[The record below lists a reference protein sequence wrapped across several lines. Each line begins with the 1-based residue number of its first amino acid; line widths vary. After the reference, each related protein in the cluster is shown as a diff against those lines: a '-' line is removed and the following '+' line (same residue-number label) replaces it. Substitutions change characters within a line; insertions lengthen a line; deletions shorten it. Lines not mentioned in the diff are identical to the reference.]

1 MDEPVADMLRGVL
14 DGHVVLDRTIAER
27 GRFPAVD
34 LLRSVSRCLPAVA
47 SAPEN
52 ALIAEA
58 RGLLGTYDRA
68 ELMIQSGL
76 YTPGSDPGID
86 AAIAVHPALEKFLA
100 QRDPHGAT
108 ASFAALRNAVTRPI
122 RPARP

>member
-1 MDEPVADMLRGVL
+1 MTNYSP
-14 DGHVVLDRTIAER
+14 
-27 GRFPAVD
+27 VD

-47 SAPEN
+47 SPPEN

-58 RGLLGTYDRA
+58 RGLLGAYDRA

-86 AAIAVHPALEKFLA
+86 AAIACHPALEKFLA
-100 QRDPHGAT
+100 QRDTQGPQ
-108 ASFAALRNAVTRPI
+108 ASFTALRNAMART
-122 RPARP
+122 ARPGR